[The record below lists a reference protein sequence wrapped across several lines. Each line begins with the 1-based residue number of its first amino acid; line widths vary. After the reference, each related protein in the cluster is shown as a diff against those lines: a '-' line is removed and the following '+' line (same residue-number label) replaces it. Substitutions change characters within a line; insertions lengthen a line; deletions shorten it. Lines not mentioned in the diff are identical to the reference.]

1 MKIKTIILSCLLSA
15 IVLAVCFE
23 YSWAGSEADIAGLKI
38 GVVSVQNILQN
49 CKRSAKYREEAVAE
63 QDRFIAESDK
73 LRAEM
78 EADKAGLK
86 TLKIGSSDYMA
97 RVKEIFEKRA
107 GLQAAQEFR
116 KQEITLKD
124 QQWIE
129 GLYKAILQ
137 ETGEVAKLKG
147 LDLVF
152 EKSEP
157 EFPAQSANEL
167 MRTIDTNKLLYSGGC
182 LDITDEV
189 MARVDEEK

>member
-15 IVLAVCFE
+15 IILAFAYD
-23 YSWAGSEADIAGLKI
+23 YSRAESKVDKPAPKI
-38 GVVSVQNILQN
+38 GVVSVQKILQH
-49 CKRSAKYREEAVAE
+49 CKRSAKYREEAIAE
-63 QDRFIAESDK
+63 QNKVIAESDK
-73 LRAEM
+73 LKAEI

-86 TLKIGSSDYMA
+86 TLKVGTSDYMA
-97 RVKEIFEKRA
+97 RVKEIFEKQA
-107 GLQAAQEFR
+107 SLQAAQEFR
-116 KQEITLKD
+116 KQQISLKD

-137 ETGEVAKLKG
+137 QTSEVAKQKG
-147 LDLVF
+147 LEMVF

-167 MRTIDTNKLLYSGGC
+167 MRAIDTNKLLYSGGC